1 MSLQGEVDAS
11 AKREKVTAFQKTLV
25 LWRDH
30 FENGCLK
37 MHPLLLTVSENNA
50 SVSPIKPS
58 DISVW
63 KPNFPTYLK
72 ITEEVS
78 AGFEPIC

>member
-11 AKREKVTAFQKTLV
+11 AKREKLTAFQKILV

-37 MHPLLLTVSENNA
+37 MCPLLLTVSENNA

-58 DISVW
+58 HIPVW
-63 KPNFPTYLK
+63 KPNFLTQLK
-72 ITEEVS
+72 ITEKVS